1 MYKNSNFQM
10 RFPGGRPKALTFSYD
25 DGVQQDIRLVSILGR
40 YGLKGTF
47 NINTGLFRAE
57 GETSRRMTKQQVYD
71 LFAGSPH
78 EVAVHTLTHPWLERI
93 VPALAAYE
101 VLEDRRN
108 IEAMFQTV
116 ARGMAYPFG
125 TYSDTVVKVLE
136 SCGIAYARTTA
147 STERFDIPADWLRM
161 PATCHHNNP
170 RLFELAD
177 LFLNP
182 PRPLDARPPQLFY
195 LWGHSY
201 EFDDC
206 GNWDVIERFAEK
218 MGGKPDV
225 WYATN
230 IEIYNYVQAY
240 RRLEFSAD
248 GTRAHN
254 PTATTLFLSVNGSA
268 CSIPAGGTRAL

>member
-1 MYKNSNFQM
+1 MLS
-10 RFPGGRPKALTFSYD
+10 GGRPKALTFSYD

-136 SCGIAYARTTA
+136 KLAV
-147 STERFDIPADWLRM
+147 LRM
-161 PATCHHNNP
+161 HAQRRRQNGST
-170 RLFELAD
+170 F
-177 LFLNP
+177 
-182 PRPLDARPPQLFY
+182 RPTGCACLYLSPQ
-195 LWGHSY
+195 
-201 EFDDC
+201 
-206 GNWDVIERFAEK
+206 
-218 MGGKPDV
+218 
-225 WYATN
+225 
-230 IEIYNYVQAY
+230 Q
-240 RRLEFSAD
+240 
-248 GTRAHN
+248 
-254 PTATTLFLSVNGSA
+254 PTAV
-268 CSIPAGGTRAL
+268 